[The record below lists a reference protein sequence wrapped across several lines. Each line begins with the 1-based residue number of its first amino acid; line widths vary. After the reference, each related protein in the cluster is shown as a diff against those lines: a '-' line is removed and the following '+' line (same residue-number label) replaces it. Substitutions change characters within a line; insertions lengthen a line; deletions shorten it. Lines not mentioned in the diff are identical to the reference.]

1 MLKKFY
7 FIILSALI
15 LFAFNAYS
23 VPSPTPTIGP
33 GYQYENFAT
42 NGFVLALTKTASQ
55 LFIGGSFSMIGQRC
69 GSLLYCNY
77 AGNQV
82 TIPRMPQVDGQ
93 IYAICKDGNGG
104 YYIGG
109 NFFYVAG
116 Q

>member
-1 MLKKFY
+1 
-7 FIILSALI
+7 
-15 LFAFNAYS
+15 
-23 VPSPTPTIGP
+23 
-33 GYQYENFAT
+33 
-42 NGFVLALTKTASQ
+42 
-55 LFIGGSFSMIGQRC
+55 MIGQRC